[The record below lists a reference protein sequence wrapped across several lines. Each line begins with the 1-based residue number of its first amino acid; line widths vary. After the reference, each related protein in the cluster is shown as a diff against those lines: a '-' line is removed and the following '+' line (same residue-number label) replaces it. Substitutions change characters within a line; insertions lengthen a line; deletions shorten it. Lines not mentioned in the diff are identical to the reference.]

1 MCAKHTARK
10 AGTRAGCSPEP
21 FHHNFII
28 GGEGMKVVVIS
39 KSTFQVV
46 EYNNVTSIAYDA
58 STLLYTFTLSGGSTQ
73 TASANLYNVQIVW

>member
-1 MCAKHTARK
+1 
-10 AGTRAGCSPEP
+10 
-21 FHHNFII
+21 
-28 GGEGMKVVVIS
+28 MKVVVIS

-46 EYNNVTSIAYDA
+46 EYNNVTSISYDA